1 MAYEAEVATAENELD
16 KAYDELIATDELI
29 AYEALVAYEADTA
42 EPVATVTVN
51 VEASP
56 FVNVSILLVADAV
69 VSNDAVDTVV
79 PAFKANEAVIAKLAV
94 VELNAYDALVA
105 FVANELLVA
114 VALYE
119 LDKAAL
125 LYDELMACE
134 ADVANEAVPN
144 KLPVTP
150 FPKVAE
156 PVTSNEP
163 VTITLPNNV

>member
-42 EPVATVTVN
+42 EPVAIVTRN

-79 PAFKANEAVIAKLAV
+79 PAFRANEAVIAKLAV

-105 FVANELLVA
+105 FVANELLV
-114 VALYE
+114 
-119 LDKAAL
+119 DTKA
-125 LYDELMACE
+125 YE
-134 ADVANEAVPN
+134 ADVATLLYEALVACEAEVAVSAFEAVIS
-144 KLPVTP
+144 KLPVIVTP
-150 FPKVAE
+150 K
-156 PVTSNEP
+156 PVCNS
-163 VTITLPNNV
+163 LPLI